1 MKRIDFYKY
10 NRLFGIITG
19 LIAFTVFALTVEP
32 TASYW
37 DCAEYIS
44 TSAKL
49 QIGHPPGAPLFQMLG
64 AIFSIFALE
73 TTQIAYAVN
82 MMSVFSSALTVMF
95 LFWSISLIGKEIT
108 KNNRNLKINDAIK
121 IYGASFLGSSSF
133 TFTDSFWYNAVE
145 AEVYAM
151 ATLIL
156 SILFWLGLKWADDYD
171 SERSNKWLILI
182 SFVAGLSFGV
192 HFMGLLAIPSIVL
205 IYFFKKRENF
215 NYSQLNKK
223 INPYLLFSLSTLILF
238 TFTFFG
244 EDIFFFPLGILTFLL
259 ILFYYKR
266 KNIIDLVWDKYFVY
280 LFILIFAVAI
290 LFVVFKGILPL
301 TLSLF
306 GNLEVFF
313 VNDLGL
319 PFNSGTIFSAALI
332 IYIIYF
338 CLSYSSKNRIYWLN
352 NTVLCLT
359 FVFIGF
365 SSWLMI
371 PIRSNANTVINENA
385 PSDARS
391 LLAYYNLEQYPDTY
405 LFYGPMFSDIYAG
418 QDPQNPYKDDKPK
431 YERDYKTNKYIIVND
446 WKDGKINSNRNHEGL
461 FPRMWSSGNATNYM
475 NYFGFLDFEIKN
487 EYKNEPQIVDLISSF
502 KNRITEDDVDAD
514 DYHKFL
520 TNFGSYLDI
529 EKPSLMTNIKYFI
542 NYQFVQMYFRYFMWN
557 FSGRQNDKQW
567 KYDLENG
574 NWLSGINM
582 IDEFRLGPQEELPDD
597 VLNNKAR
604 NKYYFIPFILGL
616 IGLIFIFNRSLKS
629 FWPVLLLFLFTGIA
643 LKFYLNERVFE
654 PRERDY
660 ALVGSFYAYSIFIGI
675 SFIAL
680 SEYLVKYLKQKISFF
695 ITIAI
700 TISCPLL
707 LSFNNWD
714 DHDRSKRYT
723 AQTLARAYLDSIDED
738 KQAIIFTIGDNDTFA
753 LWYAQEIEN
762 HRTDVRT
769 INTSLIATDWY
780 MDQMKR
786 KAYKSDPILSNLKH
800 EQYVFGTRDYIK
812 YENLE
817 SLFDNSNN
825 CDGLKK
831 LLEDDLP
838 DRWDLK
844 LFMSWIS
851 NDENYTKYKYILE
864 CYGYTKEDLE
874 KIPGSTEN
882 MIYYPNNKLRFY
894 VNKENVLNSGIINKT
909 EIDNIVDYIDIELP
923 KSGLYKNQILML
935 DILSKND
942 WKRPIY
948 FTGGSYKDS
957 EYLWMKDFLQLD
969 GLVYKLVPIK
979 TPINEENPYQM
990 GRIEPYRMYD
1000 IVKKW
1005 EWGNSESSEIYHD
1018 PETRKNSISFRGNLH
1033 RLAESF
1039 VSIGEN
1045 VKAKEIMDLSFEKM
1059 PLEYFEYYSLSE
1071 PYISTYHKIGEKDK
1085 AQKLYSDIEK
1095 KYLDQIKYY
1104 SNSLENYPDFFSIS
1118 DYAENIFTYTER
1130 YRGLIENEIL
1140 EGNYIFAS
1148 KSIENFLNYTQ
1159 SFKTIYGEYDYYS
1172 FLLNFVEPLYIS
1184 EKSKIGRELYL
1195 KIQNEINSR
1204 LETIISAKDESSLDY
1219 LINLFEQEIK
1229 YSKDL
1234 LSLIADYE
1242 SSEFIENESLKL
1254 INLEIEFTSK

>member
-1 MKRIDFYKY
+1 MNRIDFNKY
-10 NRLFGIITG
+10 NRILGISTG
-19 LIAFTVFALTVEP
+19 ILSFVVFALTVEP

-73 TTQIAYAVN
+73 LNQIAYAVN
-82 MMSVFSSALTVMF
+82 MMSVLSSALTIVF
-95 LFWSISLIGKEIT
+95 LFWSISLIGKEILGLT
-108 KNNRNLKINDAIK
+108 NSLKTDEAIK
-121 IYGASFLGSSSF
+121 VFGSSFLGSISF
-133 TFTDSFWYNAVE
+133 TFTDSFWFNAVE

-156 SILFWLGLKWADDYD
+156 AILFWLGLKWVDDFENQRAD
-171 SERSNKWLILI
+171 KWLILI
-182 SFVAGLSFGV
+182 SFVVGLSFGV
-192 HFMGLLAIPSIVL
+192 HFMGLLAIPSIGL
-205 IYFFKKRENF
+205 LYYFKKYKKF
-215 NYSQLNKK
+215 NIKSFLIAN
-223 INPYLLFSLSTLILF
+223 IISVSILLFIFKLLLPSTL
-238 TFTFFG
+238 
-244 EDIFFFPLGILTFLL
+244 
-259 ILFYYKR
+259 
-266 KNIIDLVWDKYFVY
+266 
-280 LFILIFAVAI
+280 
-290 LFVVFKGILPL
+290 
-301 TLSLF
+301 SMF

-319 PFNSGTIFSAALI
+319 PFNSGTIFTAFILVAI
-332 IYIIYF
+332 IYYTLNYSYKKKLYLMN
-338 CLSYSSKNRIYWLN
+338 LSL
-352 NTVLCLT
+352 LCLT
-359 FVFIGF
+359 FIFIGF

-371 PIRSNANTVINENA
+371 PIRSNADTVINENS
-385 PSDARS
+385 PKDARS

-418 QDPQNPYKDDKPK
+418 QDSDIPYKDDIPK
-431 YERDYKTNKYIIVND
+431 YERDYKINKYIIVND
-446 WKDGKINSNRNHEGL
+446 WKNGKINSNRNHEGF

-475 NYFGFLDFEIKN
+475 NYFGFLEFEIKN
-487 EYKNEPQIVDLISSF
+487 EYKNESQIIDLVSSF
-502 KNRITEDDVDAD
+502 KNRIIEDDVDAD
-514 DYHKFL
+514 DYHEFL

-529 EKPSLMTNIKYFI
+529 EKPSLMTNINYFV
-542 NYQFVQMYFRYFMWN
+542 NYQLVQMYFRYFMWN

-567 KYDLENG
+567 KYDVENG
-574 NWLSGINM
+574 NWLSGINL
-582 IDEFRLGPQEELPDD
+582 IDEFRLGPQKELPDD

-604 NKYYFIPFILGL
+604 NKYYMIPLILGL
-616 IGLIFIFNRSLKS
+616 IGFIFIFNKS
-629 FWPVLLLFLFTGIA
+629 FKVLWPILLLFLFTGIA

-660 ALVGSFYAYSIFIGI
+660 ALVGSFYTYCIFIGF
-675 SFIAL
+675 SFLAL
-680 SEYLVKYLKQKISFF
+680 VEFGLKYLNKKFSYILSFLIV
-695 ITIAI
+695 IT
-700 TISCPLL
+700 CPLL

-714 DHDRSKRYT
+714 DHDRSDRYT
-723 AQTLARAYLDSIDED
+723 AQTLAKAYLDSIDED

-800 EQYVFGTRDYIK
+800 EQYVFGKRDYIK
-812 YENLE
+812 YE
-817 SLFDNSNN
+817 SIIDSV
-825 CDGLKK
+825 
-831 LLEDDLP
+831 
-838 DRWDLK
+838 RWDLK
-844 LFMSWIS
+844 DFMNWIS
-851 NDENYTKYKYILE
+851 SDNKRTKYKFLLE
-864 CYGYTKEDLE
+864 QYGYEKEDLE
-874 KIPGSTEN
+874 KIPASTQN
-882 MIYYPNNKLRFY
+882 MIYYPTNKLRFY
-894 VNKENVLNSGIINKT
+894 VNKENVLNSGIINKS
-909 EIDNIVDYIDIELP
+909 EIDNIVDYIDIDIP

-979 TPINEENPYQM
+979 TPINQDNPYQM

>member
-1 MKRIDFYKY
+1 MNRIDFNKY
-10 NRLFGIITG
+10 NRILGISTG
-19 LIAFTVFALTVEP
+19 ILSFVVFALTVEP

-73 TTQIAYAVN
+73 LNQIAYAVN
-82 MMSVFSSALTVMF
+82 MMSVLSSALTIVF
-95 LFWSISLIGKEIT
+95 LFWSISLIGKEILGLT
-108 KNNRNLKINDAIK
+108 NSLKTDEAIK
-121 IYGASFLGSSSF
+121 VFGSSFLGSISF
-133 TFTDSFWYNAVE
+133 TFTDSFWFNAVE

-156 SILFWLGLKWADDYD
+156 AILFWLGLKWVDDFQNQRAD
-171 SERSNKWLILI
+171 KWLVLI
-182 SFVAGLSFGV
+182 SFVVGLSFGV
-192 HFMGLLAIPSIVL
+192 HFMGLLAIPSIGL
-205 IYFFKKRENF
+205 LYYFKKYKKF
-215 NYSQLNKK
+215 NIKSFLIAN
-223 INPYLLFSLSTLILF
+223 IISVSILLFIFKLLLPSTL
-238 TFTFFG
+238 
-244 EDIFFFPLGILTFLL
+244 
-259 ILFYYKR
+259 
-266 KNIIDLVWDKYFVY
+266 
-280 LFILIFAVAI
+280 
-290 LFVVFKGILPL
+290 
-301 TLSLF
+301 SMF

-319 PFNSGTIFSAALI
+319 PFNSGTIFTAFILVAI
-332 IYIIYF
+332 IYYTLNYSYKKKLYLMN
-338 CLSYSSKNRIYWLN
+338 LSL
-352 NTVLCLT
+352 LCLT
-359 FVFIGF
+359 FIFIGF

-371 PIRSNANTVINENA
+371 PIRSNADTVINENS
-385 PSDARS
+385 PKDARS

-418 QDPQNPYKDDKPK
+418 QDSDIPYKDDIPK
-431 YERDYKTNKYIIVND
+431 YERDYKINKYIIVND
-446 WKDGKINSNRNHEGL
+446 WKNGKINSNRNHEGF

-475 NYFGFLDFEIKN
+475 NYFGFLEFEIKN
-487 EYKNEPQIVDLISSF
+487 EYKNESQIVDLVSSF
-502 KNRITEDDVDAD
+502 KNRIIEDDVDAD
-514 DYHKFL
+514 DYHEFL

-529 EKPSLMTNIKYFI
+529 EKPSLMTNINYFV
-542 NYQFVQMYFRYFMWN
+542 NYQLVQMYFRYFMWN

-567 KYDLENG
+567 KYDVENG
-574 NWLSGINM
+574 NWLSGINL
-582 IDEFRLGPQEELPDD
+582 IDEFRLGPQKELPDD

-604 NKYYFIPFILGL
+604 NKYYMIPLILGL
-616 IGLIFIFNRSLKS
+616 IGFIFIFNKS
-629 FWPVLLLFLFTGIA
+629 FKVLWPILLLFLFTGIA

-660 ALVGSFYAYSIFIGI
+660 ALVGSFYAYCIFIGF
-675 SFIAL
+675 SFLAL
-680 SEYLVKYLKQKISFF
+680 VEFGLKYLNKKFSYILSFLIV
-695 ITIAI
+695 IT
-700 TISCPLL
+700 CPLL

-714 DHDRSKRYT
+714 DHDRSDRYT
-723 AQTLARAYLDSIDED
+723 AQTLAKAYLDSIDED

-786 KAYKSDPILSNLKH
+786 KAYKSDPILSSLKH
-800 EQYVFGTRDYIK
+800 EQYVFGKRDYIK
-812 YENLE
+812 YE
-817 SLFDNSNN
+817 SIIDSV
-825 CDGLKK
+825 
-831 LLEDDLP
+831 
-838 DRWDLK
+838 RWDLK
-844 LFMSWIS
+844 DFMNWIS
-851 NDENYTKYKYILE
+851 SDNKRTKYKFLLE
-864 CYGYTKEDLE
+864 QYGYEKEDLE
-874 KIPGSTEN
+874 KIPASTQN
-882 MIYYPNNKLRFY
+882 MIYYPTNKLRFY
-894 VNKENVLNSGIINKT
+894 VNKENVLNSGIINKS
-909 EIDNIVDYIDIELP
+909 EIDNIVDYIDIDIP

-979 TPINEENPYQM
+979 TPINQDNPYQM

>member
-1 MKRIDFYKY
+1 MNRIDFNKY
-10 NRLFGIITG
+10 NRILGISTG
-19 LIAFTVFALTVEP
+19 ILSFVVFALTVEP

-73 TTQIAYAVN
+73 LNQIAYAVN
-82 MMSVFSSALTVMF
+82 MMSVLSSALTIVF
-95 LFWSISLIGKEIT
+95 LFWSISLIGKEILGLT
-108 KNNRNLKINDAIK
+108 NSLKTDEAIK
-121 IYGASFLGSSSF
+121 VFGSSFLGSISF
-133 TFTDSFWYNAVE
+133 TFTDSFWFNAVE

-156 SILFWLGLKWADDYD
+156 AILFWLGLKWVDDFQNQRAD
-171 SERSNKWLILI
+171 KWLVLI
-182 SFVAGLSFGV
+182 SFVVGLSFGV
-192 HFMGLLAIPSIVL
+192 HFMGLLAIPSIGL
-205 IYFFKKRENF
+205 LYYFKKYKKF
-215 NYSQLNKK
+215 NIKSFLIAN
-223 INPYLLFSLSTLILF
+223 IISVSILLFIFKLLLPSTL
-238 TFTFFG
+238 
-244 EDIFFFPLGILTFLL
+244 
-259 ILFYYKR
+259 
-266 KNIIDLVWDKYFVY
+266 
-280 LFILIFAVAI
+280 
-290 LFVVFKGILPL
+290 
-301 TLSLF
+301 SMF

-319 PFNSGTIFSAALI
+319 PFNSGTIFTAFILVAI
-332 IYIIYF
+332 IYYTLNYSYKKKLYLMN
-338 CLSYSSKNRIYWLN
+338 LSL
-352 NTVLCLT
+352 LCLT
-359 FVFIGF
+359 FIFIGF

-371 PIRSNANTVINENA
+371 PIRSNADTVINENS
-385 PSDARS
+385 PKDARS

-418 QDPQNPYKDDKPK
+418 QDSDIPYKDDIPK
-431 YERDYKTNKYIIVND
+431 YERDYKINKYIIVND
-446 WKDGKINSNRNHEGL
+446 WKNGKINSNRKHEGF

-475 NYFGFLDFEIKN
+475 NYFGFLEFEIKN
-487 EYKNEPQIVDLISSF
+487 EYKNESQIVDLVSSF
-502 KNRITEDDVDAD
+502 KNRIMEDDVDAD
-514 DYHKFL
+514 DYHEFL

-529 EKPSLMTNIKYFI
+529 EKPSLMTNINYFV
-542 NYQFVQMYFRYFMWN
+542 NYQLVQMYFRYFMWN

-567 KYDLENG
+567 KYDVENG
-574 NWLSGINM
+574 NWLSGINL
-582 IDEFRLGPQEELPDD
+582 IDEFRLGPQKELPDD

-604 NKYYFIPFILGL
+604 NKYYMIPLILGL
-616 IGLIFIFNRSLKS
+616 IGFIFIFNKS
-629 FWPVLLLFLFTGIA
+629 FKVLWPILLLFLFTGIA

-660 ALVGSFYAYSIFIGI
+660 ALVGSFYAYSIFIGF
-675 SFIAL
+675 SFLAL
-680 SEYLVKYLKQKISFF
+680 VEFVLKYLNKKFSYVLSFLIV
-695 ITIAI
+695 IT
-700 TISCPLL
+700 CPLL

-714 DHDRSKRYT
+714 DHDRSDRYT
-723 AQTLARAYLDSIDED
+723 AQTLAKAYLDSIDED

-800 EQYVFGTRDYIK
+800 EQYVFGKRDYIK
-812 YENLE
+812 YE
-817 SLFDNSNN
+817 SIIDSV
-825 CDGLKK
+825 
-831 LLEDDLP
+831 
-838 DRWDLK
+838 RWDLK
-844 LFMSWIS
+844 DFMNWIS
-851 NDENYTKYKYILE
+851 SDNKRTKYKFLLE
-864 CYGYTKEDLE
+864 QYGYEKEDLE
-874 KIPGSTEN
+874 KIPASTQN
-882 MIYYPNNKLRFY
+882 MIYYPTNKLRFY
-894 VNKENVLNSGIINKT
+894 VNKENVLNSGIINKS
-909 EIDNIVDYIDIELP
+909 EIDNIVDYIDIDIP

-979 TPINEENPYQM
+979 TPINQDNPYQM

-1184 EKSKIGRELYL
+1184 EKSKIARELYL

-1254 INLEIEFTSK
+1254 INLEIEFNSK

>member
-1 MKRIDFYKY
+1 MNRIDFNQY
-10 NRLFGIITG
+10 NRILGISTG
-19 LIAFTVFALTVEP
+19 ILSFVVFALTVEP

-73 TTQIAYAVN
+73 LNQIAYAVN
-82 MMSVFSSALTVMF
+82 MMSVLSSSLTIVF
-95 LFWSISLIGKEIT
+95 LFWSISLIGKEILGLT
-108 KNNRNLKINDAIK
+108 NSLKTDEAIK
-121 IYGASFLGSSSF
+121 VFGSSFLGSISF
-133 TFTDSFWYNAVE
+133 TFTDSFWFNAVE

-156 SILFWLGLKWADDYD
+156 AILFWLGLKWVDDFQNQRAD
-171 SERSNKWLILI
+171 KWLVLI
-182 SFVAGLSFGV
+182 SFVVGLSFGV
-192 HFMGLLAIPSIVL
+192 HFMGLLAIPSIGL
-205 IYFFKKRENF
+205 LYYFKKYKKF
-215 NYSQLNKK
+215 NIKSFLIAN
-223 INPYLLFSLSTLILF
+223 IISVSILLFIFKLLLPSTL
-238 TFTFFG
+238 
-244 EDIFFFPLGILTFLL
+244 
-259 ILFYYKR
+259 
-266 KNIIDLVWDKYFVY
+266 
-280 LFILIFAVAI
+280 
-290 LFVVFKGILPL
+290 
-301 TLSLF
+301 SMF

-319 PFNSGTIFSAALI
+319 PFNSGTIFTAFILVGI
-332 IYIIYF
+332 IYYALNYSYKKKLYLMN
-338 CLSYSSKNRIYWLN
+338 LSL
-352 NTVLCLT
+352 LCLT
-359 FVFIGF
+359 FIFIGF

-371 PIRSNANTVINENA
+371 PIRSNADTVINENS
-385 PSDARS
+385 PKDARS

-418 QDPQNPYKDDKPK
+418 QDSDIPYKDDIPK
-431 YERDYKTNKYIIVND
+431 YERDYKINKYIIVND
-446 WKDGKINSNRNHEGL
+446 WKNGKINSNRNHEGF

-475 NYFGFLDFEIKN
+475 NYFGFLEFEIKN
-487 EYKNEPQIVDLISSF
+487 EYKNESQIIDLVSSF
-502 KNRITEDDVDAD
+502 KNRIIEDDVDAD
-514 DYHKFL
+514 DYHEFL

-529 EKPSLMTNIKYFI
+529 EKPSLMTNINYFV
-542 NYQFVQMYFRYFMWN
+542 NYQLVQMYFRYFMWN

-567 KYDLENG
+567 KYDVENG
-574 NWLSGINM
+574 NWLSGINL
-582 IDEFRLGPQEELPDD
+582 IDEFRLGPQKELPDD

-604 NKYYFIPFILGL
+604 NKYYMIPLILGL
-616 IGLIFIFNRSLKS
+616 IGFIFIFNKS
-629 FWPVLLLFLFTGIA
+629 FKVLWPILLLFLFTGIA

-660 ALVGSFYAYSIFIGI
+660 ALVGSFYAYCIFIGF
-675 SFIAL
+675 SFFAL
-680 SEYLVKYLKQKISFF
+680 VEFGLKYLNKKFSYILSFLIV
-695 ITIAI
+695 IT
-700 TISCPLL
+700 CPLL

-714 DHDRSKRYT
+714 DHDRSDRYT
-723 AQTLARAYLDSIDED
+723 AQTLAKAYLDSIDED

-800 EQYVFGTRDYIK
+800 EQYVFGKRDYIK
-812 YENLE
+812 YE
-817 SLFDNSNN
+817 SIIDSV
-825 CDGLKK
+825 
-831 LLEDDLP
+831 
-838 DRWDLK
+838 RWDLK
-844 LFMSWIS
+844 DFMNWIS
-851 NDENYTKYKYILE
+851 SDNKRTKYKFLLE
-864 CYGYTKEDLE
+864 QYGYEKEDLE
-874 KIPGSTEN
+874 KIPASTQN
-882 MIYYPNNKLRFY
+882 MIYYPTNKLRFY
-894 VNKENVLNSGIINKT
+894 VNKENVLNSGIINKS
-909 EIDNIVDYIDIELP
+909 EIDNIVDYIDIDIP

-979 TPINEENPYQM
+979 TPINQDNPYQM

-1045 VKAKEIMDLSFEKM
+1045 LKAKEIMDLSFEKM

-1172 FLLNFVEPLYIS
+1172 FLLNFVEPLYVS

>member
-1 MKRIDFYKY
+1 MNRIDFNKY
-10 NRLFGIITG
+10 NRILGISTG
-19 LIAFTVFALTVEP
+19 ILSFVVFALTVEP

-73 TTQIAYAVN
+73 LNQIAYAVN
-82 MMSVFSSALTVMF
+82 MMSVLSSALTIVF
-95 LFWSISLIGKEIT
+95 LFWSISLIGKEILGLT
-108 KNNRNLKINDAIK
+108 NSLKKDEAIK
-121 IYGASFLGSSSF
+121 VFGSSFLGSISF
-133 TFTDSFWYNAVE
+133 TFTDSFWFNAVE

-156 SILFWLGLKWADDYD
+156 AILFWLGLKWVDDFQNQRAD
-171 SERSNKWLILI
+171 KWLVLI
-182 SFVAGLSFGV
+182 SFVVGLSFGV
-192 HFMGLLAIPSIVL
+192 HFMGLLAIPSIGL
-205 IYFFKKRENF
+205 LYYFKKYKKF
-215 NYSQLNKK
+215 NIKSFLIAN
-223 INPYLLFSLSTLILF
+223 IISVSILLFIFKLLLPSTL
-238 TFTFFG
+238 
-244 EDIFFFPLGILTFLL
+244 
-259 ILFYYKR
+259 
-266 KNIIDLVWDKYFVY
+266 
-280 LFILIFAVAI
+280 
-290 LFVVFKGILPL
+290 
-301 TLSLF
+301 SMF

-319 PFNSGTIFSAALI
+319 PFNSGTIFTAFILVAI
-332 IYIIYF
+332 IYYTLNYSYKKKLYLMN
-338 CLSYSSKNRIYWLN
+338 LSL
-352 NTVLCLT
+352 LCLT
-359 FVFIGF
+359 FIFIGF

-371 PIRSNANTVINENA
+371 PIRSNADTVINENS
-385 PSDARS
+385 PKDARS

-418 QDPQNPYKDDKPK
+418 QDSDIPYKDDIPK
-431 YERDYKTNKYIIVND
+431 YERDYKINKYIIVND
-446 WKDGKINSNRNHEGL
+446 WKNGKINSNRNHEGF

-475 NYFGFLDFEIKN
+475 NYFGFLEFEIKN
-487 EYKNEPQIVDLISSF
+487 EYKNESQIVDLVSSF
-502 KNRITEDDVDAD
+502 KNRIIEDDVDAD
-514 DYHKFL
+514 DYHEFL

-529 EKPSLMTNIKYFI
+529 EKPSLMTNINYFI
-542 NYQFVQMYFRYFMWN
+542 NYQLVQMYFRYFMWN

-567 KYDLENG
+567 KYDVENG
-574 NWLSGINM
+574 NWLSGINL
-582 IDEFRLGPQEELPDD
+582 IDEFRLGPQKELPDD

-604 NKYYFIPFILGL
+604 NKYYMIPLILGL
-616 IGLIFIFNRSLKS
+616 IGFIFIFNKS
-629 FWPVLLLFLFTGIA
+629 FKVLWPILLLFLFTGIA

-660 ALVGSFYAYSIFIGI
+660 ALVGSFYAYCIFIGF
-675 SFIAL
+675 SFLAL
-680 SEYLVKYLKQKISFF
+680 VEFGLKYLNKKFSYILSFLIV
-695 ITIAI
+695 IT
-700 TISCPLL
+700 CPLL

-714 DHDRSKRYT
+714 DHDRSDRYT
-723 AQTLARAYLDSIDED
+723 AQTLAKAYLDSIDED

-800 EQYVFGTRDYIK
+800 EQYVFGKRDYIK
-812 YENLE
+812 YE
-817 SLFDNSNN
+817 SIIDSV
-825 CDGLKK
+825 
-831 LLEDDLP
+831 
-838 DRWDLK
+838 RWDLK
-844 LFMSWIS
+844 DFMNWIS
-851 NDENYTKYKYILE
+851 SDNKRTKYKFLLE
-864 CYGYTKEDLE
+864 QYGYEKEDLE
-874 KIPGSTEN
+874 KIPASTQN
-882 MIYYPNNKLRFY
+882 MIYYPTNKLRFY
-894 VNKENVLNSGIINKT
+894 VNKENVLNSGIINKS
-909 EIDNIVDYIDIELP
+909 EIDNIVDYIDIDIP

-979 TPINEENPYQM
+979 TPINQDNPYQM
-990 GRIEPYRMYD
+990 GRIEPHRMYD

-1172 FLLNFVEPLYIS
+1172 FLLNFVEPLYMS

-1254 INLEIEFTSK
+1254 INLEIEFSSK

>member
-1 MKRIDFYKY
+1 MNRIDFNKY
-10 NRLFGIITG
+10 NRILGISTG
-19 LIAFTVFALTVEP
+19 ILSFVVFALTVEP

-73 TTQIAYAVN
+73 LNQIAYAVN
-82 MMSVFSSALTVMF
+82 MMSVLSSALTIVF
-95 LFWSISLIGKEIT
+95 LFWSISLIGKEILGLT
-108 KNNRNLKINDAIK
+108 NSLKKDQAIK
-121 IYGASFLGSSSF
+121 VFGSSFLGSISF
-133 TFTDSFWYNAVE
+133 TFTDSFWFNAVE

-156 SILFWLGLKWADDYD
+156 AILFWLGLKWVDDFQNQRAD
-171 SERSNKWLILI
+171 KWLVLI
-182 SFVAGLSFGV
+182 SFVVGLSFGV
-192 HFMGLLAIPSIVL
+192 HFMGLLAIPSIGL
-205 IYFFKKRENF
+205 LYYFKKYKKF
-215 NYSQLNKK
+215 NIKSFLIAN
-223 INPYLLFSLSTLILF
+223 IISVSILLFIFKLLLPSTL
-238 TFTFFG
+238 
-244 EDIFFFPLGILTFLL
+244 
-259 ILFYYKR
+259 
-266 KNIIDLVWDKYFVY
+266 
-280 LFILIFAVAI
+280 
-290 LFVVFKGILPL
+290 
-301 TLSLF
+301 SMF

-319 PFNSGTIFSAALI
+319 PFNSGTIFTAFILVGI
-332 IYIIYF
+332 IYYALNYSYKKKLYLMN
-338 CLSYSSKNRIYWLN
+338 LSL
-352 NTVLCLT
+352 LCLT
-359 FVFIGF
+359 FIFIGF

-371 PIRSNANTVINENA
+371 PIRSNADTVINENS
-385 PSDARS
+385 PKDARS

-418 QDPQNPYKDDKPK
+418 QDSDIPYKDDIPK
-431 YERDYKTNKYIIVND
+431 YERDYKINKYIIVND
-446 WKDGKINSNRNHEGL
+446 WKNGKINSNRNHEGF

-475 NYFGFLDFEIKN
+475 NYFGFLEFEIKN
-487 EYKNEPQIVDLISSF
+487 EYKNESQIVDLVSSF
-502 KNRITEDDVDAD
+502 KNRIIEDDVDAD
-514 DYHKFL
+514 DYHEFL

-529 EKPSLMTNIKYFI
+529 EKPSLMTNINYFV
-542 NYQFVQMYFRYFMWN
+542 NYQLVQMYFRYFMWN

-567 KYDLENG
+567 KYDVENG
-574 NWLSGINM
+574 NWLSGLNL
-582 IDEFRLGPQEELPDD
+582 IDEFRLGPQKELPDD

-604 NKYYFIPFILGL
+604 NKYYMIPLILGL
-616 IGLIFIFNRSLKS
+616 IGFIFIFNKS
-629 FWPVLLLFLFTGIA
+629 FKVLWPILLLFLFTGIA

-660 ALVGSFYAYSIFIGI
+660 ALVGSFYAYCIFIGF
-675 SFIAL
+675 SFLAL
-680 SEYLVKYLKQKISFF
+680 VEFGLKYLNKKFSYILSFLIV
-695 ITIAI
+695 IT
-700 TISCPLL
+700 CPLL

-714 DHDRSKRYT
+714 DHDRSDRYT
-723 AQTLARAYLDSIDED
+723 AQTLAKAYLDSIDED

-800 EQYVFGTRDYIK
+800 EQYVFGKRDYIK
-812 YENLE
+812 YE
-817 SLFDNSNN
+817 SIIDSV
-825 CDGLKK
+825 
-831 LLEDDLP
+831 
-838 DRWDLK
+838 RWDLK
-844 LFMSWIS
+844 DFMNWIS
-851 NDENYTKYKYILE
+851 SDNKRTKYKFLLE
-864 CYGYTKEDLE
+864 QYGYEKEDLE
-874 KIPGSTEN
+874 KIPASTQN
-882 MIYYPNNKLRFY
+882 MIYYPTNKLRFY
-894 VNKENVLNSGIINKT
+894 VNKENVLNSGIINKS
-909 EIDNIVDYIDIELP
+909 EIDNIVDYIDIDIP

-979 TPINEENPYQM
+979 TPINQDNPYQM

>member
-1 MKRIDFYKY
+1 MNRIDFNKY
-10 NRLFGIITG
+10 NRILGISTG
-19 LIAFTVFALTVEP
+19 ILSFVVFALTVEP

-73 TTQIAYAVN
+73 LNQIAYAVN
-82 MMSVFSSALTVMF
+82 MMSVLSSALTIVF
-95 LFWSISLIGKEIT
+95 LFWSISLIGKEILGLT
-108 KNNRNLKINDAIK
+108 NSLKIDQAIK
-121 IYGASFLGSSSF
+121 VFGSSFLGSISF
-133 TFTDSFWYNAVE
+133 TFTDSFWFNAVE

-156 SILFWLGLKWADDYD
+156 AILFWLGLKWVDDFQNQRAD
-171 SERSNKWLILI
+171 KWLVLI
-182 SFVAGLSFGV
+182 SFVVGLSFGV
-192 HFMGLLAIPSIVL
+192 HFMGLLAIPSIGL
-205 IYFFKKRENF
+205 LYYFKKYKKF
-215 NYSQLNKK
+215 NIKSFLIAN
-223 INPYLLFSLSTLILF
+223 IISVSILLFIFKLLLPSTL
-238 TFTFFG
+238 
-244 EDIFFFPLGILTFLL
+244 
-259 ILFYYKR
+259 
-266 KNIIDLVWDKYFVY
+266 
-280 LFILIFAVAI
+280 
-290 LFVVFKGILPL
+290 
-301 TLSLF
+301 SMF

-319 PFNSGTIFSAALI
+319 PFNSGTIFTAFILVAI
-332 IYIIYF
+332 IYYTLNYSYKKKLYLMN
-338 CLSYSSKNRIYWLN
+338 LSL
-352 NTVLCLT
+352 LCLT
-359 FVFIGF
+359 FIFIGF

-371 PIRSNANTVINENA
+371 PIRSNADTVINENS
-385 PSDARS
+385 PKDARS

-418 QDPQNPYKDDKPK
+418 QDSDIPYKDDIPK
-431 YERDYKTNKYIIVND
+431 YERDYKINKYIIVND
-446 WKDGKINSNRNHEGL
+446 WKNGKINSNSNHEGF

-475 NYFGFLDFEIKN
+475 NYFGFLEFEIKN
-487 EYKNEPQIVDLISSF
+487 EYKNESQIIDLVSSF
-502 KNRITEDDVDAD
+502 KNRIIEDDVDAD
-514 DYHKFL
+514 DYHEFL

-529 EKPSLMTNIKYFI
+529 EKPSLMTNIKYFV
-542 NYQFVQMYFRYFMWN
+542 NYQLVQMYFRYFMWN

-567 KYDLENG
+567 KYDVENG
-574 NWLSGINM
+574 NWLSGLNL
-582 IDEFRLGPQEELPDD
+582 IDEFRLGPQKDLPDD

-604 NKYYFIPFILGL
+604 NKYYMIPFILGL
-616 IGLIFIFNRSLKS
+616 IGFIFIFNKS
-629 FWPVLLLFLFTGIA
+629 FKVLWPILLLFLFTGLA

-660 ALVGSFYAYSIFIGI
+660 ALVGSFYAYCIFIGF
-675 SFIAL
+675 SFLAL
-680 SEYLVKYLKQKISFF
+680 VEFGLKYLNQKFSYILSFLIV
-695 ITIAI
+695 IT
-700 TISCPLL
+700 CPLL

-714 DHDRSKRYT
+714 DHDRSDRYT
-723 AQTLARAYLDSIDED
+723 AQTLAKAYLDSIDED

-800 EQYVFGTRDYIK
+800 EQYVFGKRDYVK
-812 YENLE
+812 YE
-817 SLFDNSNN
+817 SIIDSV
-825 CDGLKK
+825 
-831 LLEDDLP
+831 
-838 DRWDLK
+838 RWDLK
-844 LFMSWIS
+844 DFMNWIS
-851 NDENYTKYKYILE
+851 SDNKRTKYKFLLE
-864 CYGYTKEDLE
+864 QYGYEKEDLE
-874 KIPGSTEN
+874 KIPASTQN
-882 MIYYPNNKLRFY
+882 MIYYPTNKLRFY
-894 VNKENVLNSGIINKT
+894 VNKENVLNSGIINKS
-909 EIDNIVDYIDIELP
+909 EIDNIVDYIDIDIP

-979 TPINEENPYQM
+979 TPINQDNPYQM

-1184 EKSKIGRELYL
+1184 EKSKIGTELYL

-1234 LSLIADYE
+1234 LSLIVDYE

>member
-1 MKRIDFYKY
+1 MNRIDFNKY
-10 NRLFGIITG
+10 NRILGISTG
-19 LIAFTVFALTVEP
+19 ILSFVVFALTVEP

-73 TTQIAYAVN
+73 LNQIAYAVN
-82 MMSVFSSALTVMF
+82 MMSVLSSALTIVF
-95 LFWSISLIGKEIT
+95 LFWSISLIGKEILGLT
-108 KNNRNLKINDAIK
+108 NSLKKDEAIK
-121 IYGASFLGSSSF
+121 VFGSSFLGSISF
-133 TFTDSFWYNAVE
+133 TFTDSFWFNAVE

-156 SILFWLGLKWADDYD
+156 AILFWLGLKWVDDFENQRAD
-171 SERSNKWLILI
+171 KWLILI
-182 SFVAGLSFGV
+182 SFVVGLSFGV
-192 HFMGLLAIPSIVL
+192 HFMGLLAIPSIGL
-205 IYFFKKRENF
+205 LYYFKKYKKF
-215 NYSQLNKK
+215 NIKSFLIAN
-223 INPYLLFSLSTLILF
+223 IISVSILLFIFKLLLPSTL
-238 TFTFFG
+238 
-244 EDIFFFPLGILTFLL
+244 
-259 ILFYYKR
+259 
-266 KNIIDLVWDKYFVY
+266 
-280 LFILIFAVAI
+280 
-290 LFVVFKGILPL
+290 
-301 TLSLF
+301 SMF

-319 PFNSGTIFSAALI
+319 PFNSGTIFTAFILVAI
-332 IYIIYF
+332 IYYTLNYSYKKKLYLMN
-338 CLSYSSKNRIYWLN
+338 LSL
-352 NTVLCLT
+352 LCLT
-359 FVFIGF
+359 FIFIGF

-371 PIRSNANTVINENA
+371 PIRSNADTVINENS
-385 PSDARS
+385 PKDARS

-418 QDPQNPYKDDKPK
+418 QDSDIPYKDDIPK
-431 YERDYKTNKYIIVND
+431 YERDYKINKYIIVND
-446 WKDGKINSNRNHEGL
+446 WKNGKINSNSKHEGF

-475 NYFGFLDFEIKN
+475 NYFGFLEFEIKN
-487 EYKNEPQIVDLISSF
+487 EYKNESQIVDLVSSF
-502 KNRITEDDVDAD
+502 KNRIIEDDVDAD
-514 DYHKFL
+514 DYHEFL

-529 EKPSLMTNIKYFI
+529 EKPSLMTNINYFV
-542 NYQFVQMYFRYFMWN
+542 NYQLVQMYFRYFMWN

-567 KYDLENG
+567 KYDVENG
-574 NWLSGINM
+574 NWLSGLNL
-582 IDEFRLGPQEELPDD
+582 IDEFRLGPQKELPDD

-604 NKYYFIPFILGL
+604 NKYYMIPLILGL
-616 IGLIFIFNRSLKS
+616 IGFIFIFNKS
-629 FWPVLLLFLFTGIA
+629 FKVLWPILLLFLFTGIA

-660 ALVGSFYAYSIFIGI
+660 ALVGSFYAYCIFIGF
-675 SFIAL
+675 SFLAL
-680 SEYLVKYLKQKISFF
+680 VEFGLKYLNKKFSYILSFLIV
-695 ITIAI
+695 IT
-700 TISCPLL
+700 CPLL

-714 DHDRSKRYT
+714 DHDRSDRYT
-723 AQTLARAYLDSIDED
+723 AQTLAKAYLDSIDED

-800 EQYVFGTRDYIK
+800 EQYVFGKRDYIK
-812 YENLE
+812 YE
-817 SLFDNSNN
+817 SIIDSV
-825 CDGLKK
+825 
-831 LLEDDLP
+831 
-838 DRWDLK
+838 RWDLK
-844 LFMSWIS
+844 DFMNWIS
-851 NDENYTKYKYILE
+851 SDNKRTKYKFLLE
-864 CYGYTKEDLE
+864 QYGYEKEDLE
-874 KIPGSTEN
+874 KIPASTQN
-882 MIYYPNNKLRFY
+882 MIYYPTNKLRFY
-894 VNKENVLNSGIINKT
+894 VNKENVLNSGIINKS
-909 EIDNIVDYIDIELP
+909 EIDNIVDYIDIDIP

-979 TPINEENPYQM
+979 TPINQDNPYQM

-1254 INLEIEFTSK
+1254 INLEIEFNSK